1 MSLTQSDII
10 QKVREFNQ
18 QKMPVLNDS
27 NREDVKQIFN
37 ILSEIE
43 SSSTNQLTDI
53 LIEDI
58 SIGTV
63 DGVVVTDDSYQLLRV
78 SFRDKKTNLPFQTMV
93 KSNGERLISLAG
105 YALTA
110 EIKIFLNIINRP
122 KMDE

>member
-1 MSLTQSDII
+1 M
-10 QKVREFNQ
+10 
-18 QKMPVLNDS
+18 
-27 NREDVKQIFN
+27 
-37 ILSEIE
+37 
-43 SSSTNQLTDI
+43 
-53 LIEDI
+53 IEDI

-63 DGVVVTDDSYQLLRV
+63 DGVVVTDDSYQMLRV

-122 KMDE
+122 KVDE